1 MLHHSECTHIKKVK
15 DGSQKRK
22 KKASISD
29 TETADTGDS
38 DSSVCAT
45 YSIEDHSDKK
55 PSKLKDYYFLSLI
68 VCFTG
73 VISCYSGY
81 AVLQESL

>member
-15 DGSQKRK
+15 DDSNKRK

-38 DSSVCAT
+38 DTSVCAT
-45 YSIEDHSDKK
+45 YTIEHDDLKTL
-55 PSKLKDYYFLSLI
+55 KLKDYYFLSLI

-81 AVLQESL
+81 GVLQESL